1 MVIVIGEGVAIVMMV
16 VVGDDKGV
24 VVMMIFV
31 DMQYYNLLHYSRL
44 NDRAFGSIG
53 NMESSIKANT
63 WHHIAV
69 TYDYENGK
77 QAIYRDGIVRH
88 YFFDL
93 LC

>member
-1 MVIVIGEGVAIVMMV
+1 MV

-24 VVMMIFV
+24 VVMMMISV
-31 DMQYYNLLHYSRL
+31 DMQYYNLLHYSSLKNRL
-44 NDRAFGSIG
+44 FGSIRG
-53 NMESSIKANT
+53 LASNYQIKANT

-69 TYDYENGK
+69 TYDYENSK

-93 LC
+93 LCFWRTD